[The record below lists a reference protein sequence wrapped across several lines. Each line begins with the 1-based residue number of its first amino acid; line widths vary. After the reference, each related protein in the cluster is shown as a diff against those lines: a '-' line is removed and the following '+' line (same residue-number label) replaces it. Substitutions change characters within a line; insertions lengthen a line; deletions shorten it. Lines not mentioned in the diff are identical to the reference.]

1 MTPRRFLTHPATST
15 DPDQPPARQLLRPPR
30 TPLHATS
37 SPAVNTRLS
46 APAIR
51 CFGPRRPEHKG
62 VVEGDIKYV
71 KRNFLPLF
79 REAQKERGHETPD
92 AGELGEELERW
103 NRESYDQ
110 HVVQKVGRT
119 PLELFESEEAQA
131 LRPLPMTRWDRVVC
145 KELSVGPDWRVQFE
159 KAFYTVPHRLI
170 GERVLVLG
178 NSQVVRIFRDFQEVT
193 AHPRAKQSWQV
204 MRRPE
209 HAPPRLEQY
218 LNLTHE
224 GLVQWASRL
233 GPSVALVAQEIFADQ
248 AVDGMR
254 PVRALIRLADKY
266 TTPRLEA
273 ACRRAM
279 HFATP
284 SYRSVK
290 NILVHE
296 LDRLPPQQPAQ
307 PEDGQ
312 IQFRFARE
320 HGYFD
325 TDPATATSGEPGTP
339 AWTN

>member
-1 MTPRRFLTHPATST
+1 M
-15 DPDQPPARQLLRPPR
+15 
-30 TPLHATS
+30 
-37 SPAVNTRLS
+37 
-46 APAIR
+46 
-51 CFGPRRPEHKG
+51 
-62 VVEGDIKYV
+62 
-71 KRNFLPLF
+71 
-79 REAQKERGHETPD
+79 
-92 AGELGEELERW
+92 
-103 NRESYDQ
+103 
-110 HVVQKVGRT
+110 
-119 PLELFESEEAQA
+119 
-131 LRPLPMTRWDRVVC
+131 
-145 KELSVGPDWRVQFE
+145 
-159 KAFYTVPHRLI
+159 
-170 GERVLVLG
+170 LG

-204 MRRPE
+204 MRQSE

-254 PVRALIRLADKY
+254 LVRPLIRLADKY

-273 ACRRAM
+273 ACRRAL

-296 LDRLPPQQPAQ
+296 LDRLPPQHPAQ

-312 IQFRFARE
+312 IQFRFACE

-325 TDPATATSGEPGTP
+325 TDHAAQAPRETGDTSMDKLALLNQSSPCVKMLCPTALASYPLSGASVTSKMISVGLIRSSSACLARSPSYPVGRPLGDRRCELARREAWPVGNRAGAPAATRTRPGSHRAQECRNASATSCFLACARSRREPGLYCLIPESVLSTYLVCGSGSS
-339 AWTN
+339 

>member
-1 MTPRRFLTHPATST
+1 M
-15 DPDQPPARQLLRPPR
+15 
-30 TPLHATS
+30 
-37 SPAVNTRLS
+37 
-46 APAIR
+46 
-51 CFGPRRPEHKG
+51 
-62 VVEGDIKYV
+62 
-71 KRNFLPLF
+71 
-79 REAQKERGHETPD
+79 
-92 AGELGEELERW
+92 
-103 NRESYDQ
+103 
-110 HVVQKVGRT
+110 
-119 PLELFESEEAQA
+119 
-131 LRPLPMTRWDRVVC
+131 
-145 KELSVGPDWRVQFE
+145 QFD
-159 KAFYTVPHRLI
+159 KAFYTVPYRLI

-178 NSQVVRIFRDFQEVT
+178 SSQVVRIFLDFQEVT

-204 MRRPE
+204 TRRPE
-209 HAPPRLEQY
+209 HAPPELEKY
-218 LNLTHE
+218 LNMTHA
-224 GLVQWASRL
+224 GLVQWTSRL
-233 GPSVALVAQEIFADQ
+233 VGPSVALVAQEIFADR

-254 PVRALIRLADKY
+254 PVRALIGLADKY
-266 TTPRLEA
+266 TTKRLEA

-325 TDPATATSGEPGTP
+325 ADHAAQTPQESGTP